1 MIEYKHVYLHYYAK
15 VSLFQRI
22 IITLHV
28 YVTLGWSVVSDSSI
42 DAQLSYH
49 VPSWEFFQCIAFV
62 LSHDFT
68 GNQHSVGMTGS
79 MKVRMWSN

>member
-1 MIEYKHVYLHYYAK
+1 MYLHYYAK

-28 YVTLGWSVVSDSSI
+28 YVTLRGSVVSDSSI

-49 VPSWEFFQCIAFV
+49 VPSWEFFQCIAFA

-68 GNQHSVGMTGS
+68 RNQHSVGMTGS
-79 MKVRMWSN
+79 MTVRMWSN